1 MKKLMTIIAG
11 LVALSGTA
19 CSDNDRAITVVRL
32 PEQAQEFIAGHFA
45 GEKIAYV
52 KQEMDFFVVKYG
64 VMFVRGALVE
74 FDRRGRWTEME
85 CRYDVLDAGLVPE
98 QIRMQ
103 VADNWPG
110 NQFRKISRDRKEYE
124 VKLTSGLELT
134 FDRFFNLMD
143 IDD

>member
-1 MKKLMTIIAG
+1 MTIIAG

-19 CSDNDRAITVVRL
+19 CADNDRAITVDRL

-52 KQEMDFFVVKYG
+52 KQERDFFEVN
-64 VMFVRGALVE
+64 LVE

-103 VADNWPG
+103 VAENWPG